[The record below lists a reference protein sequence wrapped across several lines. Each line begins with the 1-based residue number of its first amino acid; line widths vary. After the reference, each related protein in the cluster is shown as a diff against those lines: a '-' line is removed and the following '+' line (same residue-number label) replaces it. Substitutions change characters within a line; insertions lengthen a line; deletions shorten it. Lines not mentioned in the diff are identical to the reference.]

1 MLPWMDAH
9 CHLTRRFHPEP
20 LPTVLKTLHEAG
32 CRGFVLGGV
41 DPEDW
46 QEQLEIPA
54 SPIKM
59 IRGFGLHPWPVQERD
74 DAQLDKDLA
83 TLDRMLPQAEALGE
97 CGLDYFRSKSEPD
110 REKQLRWFEP
120 QLELAAKYQKPLILH
135 VVRGHNEAVRL
146 MKPYAGKVTGMVHS
160 FWANHQTAQT
170 WLDLGF
176 YLSIPPRITK
186 LDNHGL
192 LQYVPQDR
200 ILFESDSPEVF
211 DDGAA
216 SDPRL
221 ALEIMKH
228 VAWSQCIPVDRVLEQ
243 QNRNLQTLFPS
254 LSDIGIKM

>member
-9 CHLTRRFHPEP
+9 CHLTSRFHPGP
-20 LPTVLKTLHEAG
+20 LPEVLHALHEAG

-46 QEQLEIPA
+46 QEQLDIPP
-54 SPIKM
+54 SPLRM
-59 IRGFGLHPWPVQERD
+59 IRSFGMHPWPVQERD
-74 DAQLDKDLA
+74 DAQLEKDFAILE
-83 TLDRMLPQAEALGE
+83 RMLPEAGALGE
-97 CGLDYFRSKSEPD
+97 CGLDYFRSKTEPD
-110 REKQLRWFEP
+110 REKQLRWFER
-120 QLELAAKYQKPLILH
+120 QLALAVEHDKPLILH
-135 VVRGHNEAVRL
+135 VVRAHNEAVRL
-146 MKPYAGKVTGMVHS
+146 MKPYAGKLIGMVHS
-160 FWANHQTAQT
+160 FWANPQTAQT

-211 DDGAA
+211 DNGAA

-221 ALEIMKH
+221 ALDIMKH
-228 VAWSQCIPVDRVLEQ
+228 VAWSKCIPVEKVLEQ
-243 QNRNLQTLFPS
+243 QNKNLIALFPGLNDTAHNS
-254 LSDIGIKM
+254 